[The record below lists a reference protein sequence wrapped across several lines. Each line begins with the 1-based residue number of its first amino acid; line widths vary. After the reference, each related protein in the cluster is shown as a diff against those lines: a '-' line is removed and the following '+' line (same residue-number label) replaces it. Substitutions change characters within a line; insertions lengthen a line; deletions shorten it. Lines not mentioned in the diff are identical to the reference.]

1 MMDGMGE
8 TAAIP
13 QNGSSREQVDA
24 VSLQPD
30 TLSLALQHFV
40 ALTAQAVSLDAMLAG
55 LPLKDGLLTP
65 FLLQRAL
72 QQQGYKTSLEKR
84 GLGRLLNI
92 NLPAILFISDADA
105 IIAKKRVGKN
115 FIAFD
120 PQTGSEFEISQKEL
134 NENYSGSCLLARRSA
149 ETLANPDVSM
159 RLEKGHW
166 FWSAV
171 GKLWNTYAYVI
182 VAATIINLIALASPL
197 FVMNVYDRVLPN
209 KAIPTLWVLA
219 SGVIMALVFDY
230 LLKLL
235 RGKLIDSAGRRADI
249 LLSSR
254 IYGHVLGIKLEQKPA
269 TTGSFA
275 SQLREFE
282 SVREF
287 FTSSTIASATDMA
300 FFALFLFV
308 IFMVGGLL
316 AVIPAVAAV
325 VLIIA
330 GLLYQFPLRRAAHKH
345 SAESSQRHA
354 VLVETIAALETV
366 KLVRAENHLL
376 GVWEGL
382 SALTAKTVEKV
393 REINASLSNFASF
406 VQQLV
411 SVLMVVAG
419 AYLFKEGQISMG
431 AIVACTMLSGKAVA
445 PLGQF
450 AMVLARL
457 QQSLSSLQLLNKVMA
472 LDNEQQSKG
481 TFISAPIVNTDL
493 QFQNVVFGY
502 PNSPHAVLTGFNLMI
517 KPGEKVGI
525 IGRIGSGK
533 TTIGRLITK
542 LYEPR
547 EGAVMIGGID
557 IRQYHPHEVRRV
569 VGLLGQEVELFHGT
583 LRSNIMLAA
592 PRGTDAQLM
601 AACKLAGLEDFVKR
615 HPSGFDMQVGERGQA
630 LSGGQRQ
637 LVALA
642 RLFIADPKILFLDE
656 PSSAMDIQS
665 ERVLIDQLRRAM
677 RPDQTVIVSTHR
689 YSMLELVDR
698 LIVLSSGRVAADG
711 PKEAVLEALRKQ
723 SAGTTVVPAPTVA
736 NSRGK

>member
-1 MMDGMGE
+1 MLHEKPDSAVIAHE
-8 TAAIP
+8 
-13 QNGSSREQVDA
+13 NGSRQQVEA
-24 VSLQPD
+24 ASYQPD
-30 TLSLALQHFV
+30 TLALTLQHFV
-40 ALTAQAVSLDAMLAG
+40 SLTAQAVSLDAMLAG

-65 FLLQRAL
+65 VLLQRAL
-72 QQQGYKTSLEKR
+72 QQQGYKTSIEKR
-84 GLGRLLNI
+84 SLNRLVNI
-92 NLPAILFISDADA
+92 NLPAILFISDTDA
-105 IIAKKRVGKN
+105 IIVKKRVGKK

-120 PQTGSEFEISQKEL
+120 PQTGSEFEISSNEL
-134 NENYSGSCLLARRSA
+134 NENYSGSCLLARHSA
-149 ETLANPDVSM
+149 EAAAGSDASM

-171 GKLWNTYAYVI
+171 QKLWNTYFYVI
-182 VAATIINLIALASPL
+182 VAATVINLIALASPL

-219 SGVIMALVFDY
+219 SGVIMALIFDY
-230 LLKLL
+230 VLKLL

-254 IYGHVLGIKLEQKPA
+254 IYGHVLGIKLEKKPA

-300 FFALFLFV
+300 FFGLFLFV
-308 IFMVGGLL
+308 IYMVGGVL
-316 AVIPAVAAV
+316 AVIPAVAAL
-325 VLIIA
+325 VLILA
-330 GLLYQFPLRRAAHKH
+330 GLMYQFPLRKAAHKH

-393 REINASLSNFASF
+393 REINASLANFASF

-411 SVLMVVAG
+411 SVLIVVAG
-419 AYLFKEGQISMG
+419 AYLFKEGQISTG
-431 AIVACTMLSGKAVA
+431 AIVACSMLSGKAVA

-457 QQSLSSLQLLNKVMA
+457 QQSLSSLQLLNKVMS
-472 LDNEQQSKG
+472 LENEQHSKG
-481 TFISAPIVNTDL
+481 SFISAPIEKTDI
-493 QFQNVVFGY
+493 QFQNLVFGY
-502 PNSPHAVLTGFNLMI
+502 PNSPHAVLTNFNISI

-525 IGRIGSGK
+525 IGKIGSGK
-533 TTIGRLITK
+533 TTIGRLLTK

-592 PRGTDAQLM
+592 PRSTDAQLI
-601 AACKLAGLEDFVKR
+601 AACKLAGLEEFVKR

-698 LIVLSSGRVAADG
+698 LIVLANGKVAADG

-723 SAGTTVVPAPTVA
+723 AGGQTPAAKPTA
-736 NSRGK
+736 ISSPEK